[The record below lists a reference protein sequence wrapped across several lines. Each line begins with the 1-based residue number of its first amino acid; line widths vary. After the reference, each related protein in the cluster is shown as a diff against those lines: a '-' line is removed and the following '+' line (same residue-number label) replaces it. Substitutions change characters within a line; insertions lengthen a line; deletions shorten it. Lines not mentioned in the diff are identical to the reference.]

1 MKRRTLEEI
10 ALSWAP
16 EDEDRYGEDKKKF
29 IEYLIHNCKG
39 FKNGQSIKVIIKN
52 GNFKYEYS
60 KETFQHQIIVPFRES
75 DKIFIGTSQKGIY
88 LIESSADA
96 KNTLDFY
103 TNRIRSE
110 QKHLRNLKII
120 YLSLLKRNV
129 FLQESF
135 PIKHCRVA

>member
-1 MKRRTLEEI
+1 MKKRTLEEI

-16 EDEDRYGEDKKKF
+16 EDGDRYGEDKKKF

-52 GNFKYEYS
+52 GNFKYEYN
-60 KETFQHQIIVPFRES
+60 KEAFQHQIIVPFRES

-88 LIESSADA
+88 FIESSADA

>member
-1 MKRRTLEEI
+1 MKKRTLEEI
-10 ALSWAP
+10 ALSWVP

-52 GNFKYEYS
+52 GNFKYEYN
-60 KETFQHQIIVPFRES
+60 KEAFQHQIIVPFRES

>member
-1 MKRRTLEEI
+1 MKKRTLEEI
-10 ALSWAP
+10 ALSWVP
-16 EDEDRYGEDKKKF
+16 EDGNRYGEDKKKF
-29 IEYLIHNCKG
+29 IEYIIHNCKG

-103 TNRIRSE
+103 TNRFLYKSNTVRT
-110 QKHLRNLKII
+110 KAFKKLKNNLFELIEEKCIFT
-120 YLSLLKRNV
+120 RV
-129 FLQESF
+129 F
-135 PIKHCRVA
+135 PY